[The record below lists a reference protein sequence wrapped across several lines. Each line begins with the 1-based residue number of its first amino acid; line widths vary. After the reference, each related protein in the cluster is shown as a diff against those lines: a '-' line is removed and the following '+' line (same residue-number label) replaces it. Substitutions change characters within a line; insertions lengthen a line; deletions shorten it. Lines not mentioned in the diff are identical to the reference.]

1 MKFIIDGML
10 GKLSRWLRIL
20 GHDVQYFKSAS
31 DKNLI
36 EWATSRDRILLT
48 KDQKLVQQAIKRGIK
63 VFFVEG
69 TDIVTM
75 LSNLFIYF
83 NLVFEPNLSISR
95 CPKCNG
101 RLISVSKDSILN
113 EIPDLTSIYYNEY
126 WKCMKCDQIYWLGS
140 HWKKIIKTLNDV
152 KRNLAND

>member
-1 MKFIIDGML
+1 ML

-36 EWATSRDRILLT
+36 EWATTRDRILLT
-48 KDQKLVQQAIKRGIK
+48 KDQKLVQHAIKRGIN

-75 LSNLFIYF
+75 LSNLFIHF
-83 NLVFEPNLSISR
+83 NLVLEINLSISR
-95 CPKCNG
+95 CPKCNE
-101 RLISVSKDSILN
+101 RLISVSKDSIFN
-113 EIPDLTSIYYNEY
+113 EIPELTSIYYNEY
-126 WKCMKCDQIYWLGS
+126 WKCTKCGQIYWLGS

-152 KRNLAND
+152 KRNLENE

>member
-1 MKFIIDGML
+1 ML

-36 EWATSRDRILLT
+36 EWATSKNRILLT
-48 KDQKLVQQAIKRGIK
+48 KDQKLVQQAKKRGII
-63 VFFVEG
+63 VFFVDG

-75 LSNLFIYF
+75 LSNLFIHF
-83 NLVFEPNLSISR
+83 NLVLEINFSISR
-95 CPKCNG
+95 CPKCNE
-101 RLISVSKDSILN
+101 RLISVSKDSIIN
-113 EIPDLTSIYYNEY
+113 EIPELTSIYYNEY
-126 WKCMKCDQIYWLGS
+126 WKCTKCGQIYWLGS

-152 KRNLAND
+152 KRNLENK